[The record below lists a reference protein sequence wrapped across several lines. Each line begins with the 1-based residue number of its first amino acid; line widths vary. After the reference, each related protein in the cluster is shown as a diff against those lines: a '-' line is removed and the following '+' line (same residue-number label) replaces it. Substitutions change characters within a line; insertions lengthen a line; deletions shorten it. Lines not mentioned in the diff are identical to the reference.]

1 MESCPASLLRCAGS
15 MRSSG
20 YNRGEATLKRP
31 RMSAFKKL
39 VPLHSVPAGDLPDC
53 GLPLP
58 RVFLLS
64 PANMAAIRG
73 QLLLNGS
80 SAFEL
85 AQRIRRQGAPI
96 GEVFTFISSLYF
108 RGKLAYAQGFS
119 NPPVGLPGTLIV
131 TSSRGLLPPET
142 IVTLDDLREMSAV
155 PIEPGDARYREPLCR
170 DAGEL
175 ARLLPAGSKVVLL
188 GSIASRKYVGP
199 LLDVFGAV
207 LLFPREFVGRGDMSR
222 GGLMLRCAE
231 AQRELEYVLVDSAVR
246 RGPRPAK
253 LPSSKG
259 ARNC

>member
-1 MESCPASLLRCAGS
+1 MMAP
-15 MRSSG
+15 
-20 YNRGEATLKRP
+20 
-31 RMSAFKKL
+31 KKL
-39 VPLHSVPAGDLPDC
+39 VSYRSAPGLDLPDC
-53 GLPLP
+53 RPRLP

-64 PANMAAIRG
+64 PANIGAIRG

-85 AQRIRRQGAPI
+85 AQRIRGQGAPL

-108 RGKLAYAQGFS
+108 RGKLAYAGGFS
-119 NPPVGLPGTLIV
+119 NPPVGLPGTLIL

-142 IVTLDDLREMSAV
+142 LVTLDDLREMSAV
-155 PIEPGDARYREPLCR
+155 PIEPGDARYREPLRR
-170 DAGEL
+170 DANAL
-175 ARLLPAGSKVVLL
+175 ACRLPTGSKVVLL
-188 GSIASRKYVGP
+188 GSIASRKYVDP
-199 LLDVFGAV
+199 LLDVFGTI
-207 LLFPREFVGRGDMSR
+207 LLFPQEFIGRGDMSR

-253 LPSSKG
+253 LAPLKRP